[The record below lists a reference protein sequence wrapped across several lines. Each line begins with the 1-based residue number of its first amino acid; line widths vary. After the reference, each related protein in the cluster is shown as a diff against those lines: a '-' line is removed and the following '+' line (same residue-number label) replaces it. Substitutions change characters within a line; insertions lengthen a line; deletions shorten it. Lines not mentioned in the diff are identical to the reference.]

1 MLGIIV
7 IEEGVCC
14 RRAGSGTDFRK
25 TTNLDDNG
33 GMDEIENPNTP
44 PAVAAATNERV
55 QDAPA
60 PPPPAPSA
68 PSFDP
73 RRRLREL
80 LSVPESQRTDPQWD
94 EIIELEVQLAPG
106 NRIGGDLPRNND
118 RNDRGQGQKNAG
130 NSGAGGNPGA
140 GGNWKRGPGSRKHS
154 KPGGRKPPGPAN
166 AG

>member
-1 MLGIIV
+1 MLGIIA
-7 IEEGVCC
+7 IRLAFCQ
-14 RRAGSGTDFRK
+14 RRAVSGTHFRK

-44 PAVAAATNERV
+44 PAATAATHERV
-55 QDAPA
+55 QDAPPS
-60 PPPPAPSA
+60 PPPTPSA

-80 LSVPESQRTDPQWD
+80 LSVPEGQRTDPQWD
-94 EIIELEVQLAPG
+94 EIIEHEVQLAPG
-106 NRIGGDLPRNND
+106 NRIGGDMPRNND

-130 NSGAGGNPGA
+130 SGGAGGNPGA

-154 KPGGRKPPGPAN
+154 KPSGRKPGPTGA
-166 AG
+166 A

>member
-1 MLGIIV
+1 M
-7 IEEGVCC
+7 
-14 RRAGSGTDFRK
+14 
-25 TTNLDDNG
+25 NLDDNDD
-33 GMDEIENPNTP
+33 MDEIENPNTP
-44 PAVAAATNERV
+44 PAATHERV
-55 QDAPA
+55 QDGPSSPSPTLS
-60 PPPPAPSA
+60 PPSP

-80 LSVPESQRTDPQWD
+80 LSVPEGQRTDPQWD

-106 NRIGGDLPRNND
+106 NRIGGDMPRNND

-154 KPGGRKPPGPAN
+154 KPGGRKPGPAGT
-166 AG
+166 A